1 MNQIPSSPD
10 KKQPD
15 RPEHGSYAAWGAL
28 LGAMLGLILGQFTQ
42 HWLAWTII
50 IASACLITGAFID
63 RMRR

>member
-1 MNQIPSSPD
+1 MNPSPSSPD

-15 RPEHGSYAAWGAL
+15 GPDHASYAAWGAL
-28 LGAMLGLILGQFTQ
+28 LGAMLGLTVGAFTQ

-50 IASACLITGAFID
+50 IASVCLITGAFID